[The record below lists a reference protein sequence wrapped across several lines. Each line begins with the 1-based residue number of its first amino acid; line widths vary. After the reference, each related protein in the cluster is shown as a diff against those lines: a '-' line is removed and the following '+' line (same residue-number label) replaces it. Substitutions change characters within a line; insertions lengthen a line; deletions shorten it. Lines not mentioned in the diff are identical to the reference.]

1 MSDNNIASSSSSS
14 SASSSL
20 SISNMPPPPPNKKRK
35 KSVTIAPSHPTQ
47 VALPPPLIPYPPPHL
62 MPSYYP
68 VYHQH
73 PYFLSVGSQPPIS
86 PSLSPTLPSTSS
98 TTAPATSSATSTAPA
113 AQRIL
118 PKSPTSTPTTAATT
132 AISPP
137 TLAPTFNFYPYPMQI
152 SPQLHPT
159 PVVGNAPPLS
169 PVPLGI
175 RHNSMSSTT
184 SNSTADQREQA
195 RKVSHSAIER
205 RRRERINDKILQLKD
220 LIPSCS
226 DRENLHKMTILQS
239 AIDYITY
246 LKKVIED
253 APTLTEEDHPQPLP
267 DQLQKSNSM
276 LPTEVDQFTNQFSAH
291 PLNAQPRSEATAT
304 SDTDGTKPTK
314 AEEDVEVLEEEE
326 DEEDSWSMSTSKIDG
341 SKTVNTSMSTVTPL
355 PSSGLKPM
363 DVIKLNKSANVS
375 SSSSSCPT
383 PSPIVPPPAPPKI
396 IVNSQE
402 VVHQEEDTAT
412 SYSHTERNMNL
423 ENILC

>member
-1 MSDNNIASSSSSS
+1 MPDNNISSSSSS
-14 SASSSL
+14 T
-20 SISNMPPPPPNKKRK
+20 SNMPPPPNKKRK

-62 MPSYYP
+62 MPSYFP

-73 PYFLSVGSQPPIS
+73 PYFLSVGPQAPIS
-86 PSLSPTLPSTSS
+86 PSLSPTLSSTSS
-98 TTAPATSSATSTAPA
+98 TTATATTPATATATPT
-113 AQRIL
+113 QRIL
-118 PKSPTSTPTTAATT
+118 PKSPTTTPTTAATA

-159 PVVGNAPPLS
+159 AAAAAAAANAPPPS
-169 PVPLGI
+169 PVPFGI
-175 RHNSMSSTT
+175 RHNSVSSTT

-226 DRENLHKMTILQS
+226 ERENLHKMTILQS

-253 APTLTEEDHPQPLP
+253 SPSLTEEDYQQPLP
-267 DQLQKSNSM
+267 DRLQKSNSM
-276 LPTEVDQFTNQFSAH
+276 LPKEVDQLTNQFSAH
-291 PLNAQPRSEATAT
+291 PPKSQSETVTVSSAN
-304 SDTDGTKPTK
+304 DTKSIES
-314 AEEDVEVLEEEE
+314 EEDVEVLEEEE
-326 DEEDSWSMSTSKIDG
+326 DEENSWAMSTSNTDR
-341 SKTVNTSMSTVTPL
+341 SKKVNTSTSTVTPL

-363 DVIKLNKSANVS
+363 DVIKLNKSANAS
-375 SSSSSCPT
+375 SSSFSPLSPT
-383 PSPIVPPPAPPKI
+383 VTPPAPPKI

-402 VVHQEEDTAT
+402 VVHEEEETTA
-412 SYSHTERNMNL
+412 SYGHTERNMNL

>member
-1 MSDNNIASSSSSS
+1 MPDNNIASSSSSS
-14 SASSSL
+14 SNNSSST
-20 SISNMPPPPPNKKRK
+20 SNMAPPPM
-35 KSVTIAPSHPTQ
+35 
-47 VALPPPLIPYPPPHL
+47 ALPPPLIPYPPPHL

-73 PYFLSVGSQPPIS
+73 PYFLSVGPQPPIS
-86 PSLSPTLPSTSS
+86 PSLSPTLSSASS
-98 TTAPATSSATSTAPA
+98 TTAPTAASATSSATAT
-113 AQRIL
+113 QRIL
-118 PKSPTSTPTTAATT
+118 PKSPTSTPTTAATA
-132 AISPP
+132 AISPS
-137 TLAPTFNFYPYPMQI
+137 TLAPTFNFYPYPIQI

-159 PVVGNAPPLS
+159 AAAAGAANAPPLS
-169 PVPLGI
+169 PVPFGV
-175 RHNSMSSTT
+175 RHNSVSSTT

-220 LIPSCS
+220 LIPSCA

-253 APTLTEEDHPQPLP
+253 SPTLTEEDNHQPKP
-267 DQLQKSNSM
+267 DQLQKPNSM
-276 LPTEVDQFTNQFSAH
+276 LPKEVDQFTNQFSAH
-291 PLNAQPRSEATAT
+291 PPNQPQPRSEAI
-304 SDTDGTKPTK
+304 SDANGTKSIE

-326 DEEDSWSMSTSKIDG
+326 DEEDSWSMSTSKVDR

-363 DVIKLNKSANVS
+363 DVIKLNKSASAS
-375 SSSSSCPT
+375 SSSATAASCSPLSST
-383 PSPIVPPPAPPKI
+383 ATPPAPPKI

-402 VVHQEEDTAT
+402 VVHEEEDTTT

>member
-1 MSDNNIASSSSSS
+1 MPDNNIAPSSSSTTS
-14 SASSSL
+14 
-20 SISNMPPPPPNKKRK
+20 MPPPNKKRK

-73 PYFLSVGSQPPIS
+73 PYFLSVGPQPPIS
-86 PSLSPTLPSTSS
+86 PSLSPTLSSAPSTTGPAAASA
-98 TTAPATSSATSTAPA
+98 TPAT
-113 AQRIL
+113 QRIL
-118 PKSPTSTPTTAATT
+118 PKSPTSTPTAAATA
-132 AISPP
+132 AISPS

-159 PVVGNAPPLS
+159 VAAAAANAPPLS
-169 PVPLGI
+169 PVPFGN
-175 RHNSMSSTT
+175 RHNSVSSTT
-184 SNSTADQREQA
+184 SSSTADQREQA

-253 APTLTEEDHPQPLP
+253 APSPTEQDHQQQLP
-267 DQLQKSNSM
+267 DQLQKSNSIISK
-276 LPTEVDQFTNQFSAH
+276 EVDQFTNHFPAH
-291 PLNAQPRSEATAT
+291 PSKPQPQSQSEATAT
-304 SDTDGTKPTK
+304 SETNGNKSIE
-314 AEEDVEVLEEEE
+314 AEEDVEVLEEE
-326 DEEDSWSMSTSKIDG
+326 DEEDSWSMSVSKIDR
-341 SKTVNTSMSTVTPL
+341 SKTVNTNMSTVIPL

-363 DVIKLNKSANVS
+363 DVIKFNKSANAS
-375 SSSSSCPT
+375 SLPASSCSP
-383 PSPIVPPPAPPKI
+383 PSATVTPPAPPKI

-402 VVHQEEDTAT
+402 VSHEEEEGIGA

>member
-1 MSDNNIASSSSSS
+1 M
-14 SASSSL
+14 
-20 SISNMPPPPPNKKRK
+20 PPPPNKKRK
-35 KSVTIAPSHPTQ
+35 KSVTIAPSNPTQ

-73 PYFLSVGSQPPIS
+73 PYFLSVGPQPPIS
-86 PSLSPTLPSTSS
+86 PSLSPTLSSSASS
-98 TTAPATSSATSTAPA
+98 TTAPVAASATPAAPA

-118 PKSPTSTPTTAATT
+118 PKSPASTPSTTAATA

-159 PVVGNAPPLS
+159 APVSAPPLS
-169 PVPLGI
+169 PVPFGI
-175 RHNSMSSTT
+175 RHNSVSSTT

-246 LKKVIED
+246 LKKVID
-253 APTLTEEDHPQPLP
+253 DSPTKQQQEGHPPSLP
-267 DQLQKSNSM
+267 DQLQKSSSM
-276 LPTEVDQFTNQFSAH
+276 LPKEVDQFTTQFSAH
-291 PLNAQPRSEATAT
+291 PPKSQTAASGANGT
-304 SDTDGTKPTK
+304 SKSIE
-314 AEEDVEVLEEEE
+314 AEEDVEASLVEEEE
-326 DEEDSWSMSTSKIDG
+326 DEEDSWSMSTSKIDR
-341 SKTVNTSMSTVTPL
+341 SKAVTMSTVTPL

-363 DVIKLNKSANVS
+363 DVIKLNKSAS
-375 SSSSSCPT
+375 ASLSCSP
-383 PSPIVPPPAPPKI
+383 PSPTVTPPPAGAAAPPKI

-402 VVHQEEDTAT
+402 VLHEEEENSTA